1 MKKMTID
8 EEMKLWETRANDE
21 FGQILKKIQKAS
33 KNYLYSWNDMGIEY
47 NILSEPITSYALDGN
62 REFTAKQVYRI
73 LYNYDIIGN
82 HRNIKKLAK
91 EMLKIANIEDYE
103 NS

>member
-1 MKKMTID
+1 MTID

-62 REFTAKQVYRI
+62 SEFTAKQVYRI

>member
-1 MKKMTID
+1 MTLD

-21 FGQILKKIQKAS
+21 FGKTLKAIRE
-33 KNYLYSWNDMGIEY
+33 LTNDYFCVEEDEFGIE
-47 NILSEPITSYALDGN
+47 STPISHYSAIYALDGEKV
-62 REFTAKQVYRI
+62 RKSIARSVYDI

-82 HRNIKKLAK
+82 DEGISSLVK